1 MDIGTKITE
10 ARKHAG
16 FTQEELASK
25 VGVTGRSIR
34 NYETDAR
41 NISVELLF
49 KIADICKVDFS
60 YFVTMSKSLSNTNMS
75 LSKSLSV
82 TKSSPSRQV
91 VNEIQQTNTVKVN
104 YYPNILASAGF
115 GVLNHDV
122 NIKVLELEE
131 GFLMALGLKCFKN
144 LDLITVYGDSM
155 EPFVSNGELIILQRD
170 VEAQN
175 SDIVVANINGEIYV
189 KKLQRD
195 PIKKWI
201 KLTSLNA
208 MYPDIE
214 LKEDELKY
222 LSIVGIVRAKIRPF

>member
-1 MDIGTKITE
+1 MSIGSKIKALRE
-10 ARKHAG
+10 ARG
-16 FTQEELASK
+16 WTQIDLATKSY
-25 VGVTGRSIR
+25 TSRATIQSYER
-34 NYETDAR
+34 NDA
-41 NISVELLF
+41 NITISALE
-49 KIADICKVDFS
+49 KIANALDVDVS
-60 YFVTMSKSLSNTNMS
+60 YFFVSNLSP
-75 LSKSLSV
+75 SV
-82 TKSSPSRQV
+82 SKSSPSQQV
-91 VNEIQQTNTVKVN
+91 VNEVQQTNTVKVN

-115 GVLNHDV
+115 GAFNHDINV
-122 NIKVLELEE
+122 RVLELEE

-175 SDIVVANINGEIYV
+175 SDIVVANINGEVYV
-189 KKLQRD
+189 KKLQKD

-201 KLTSLNA
+201 KLTSLNT

-214 LKEDELKY
+214 LNEDEQKY

>member
-1 MDIGTKITE
+1 MEIGQKIRLLRLE
-10 ARKHAG
+10 KG
-16 FTQEELASK
+16 LTQIELSK
-25 VGVTGRSIR
+25 KSGVSEKSIR
-34 NYETDAR
+34 RYEANEANVTISILEKIAKALDV
-41 NISVELLF
+41 NKDYFMSIGNDVHKPSTSQSISVH
-49 KIADICKVDFS
+49 K
-60 YFVTMSKSLSNTNMS
+60 LSNTH
-75 LSKSLSV
+75 
-82 TKSSPSRQV
+82 QV
-91 VNEIQQTNTVKVN
+91 VNEVQQRTTVKVN

-115 GVLNHDV
+115 GAFNHDINV
-122 NIKVLELEE
+122 RVLELEE

-175 SDIVVANINGEIYV
+175 SDIVVANIGGEVYV

-201 KLTSLNA
+201 KLTSLNV

-214 LKEDELKY
+214 LNEDEQKY
-222 LSIVGIVRAKIRPF
+222 LSIIGIVRAKIRPF

>member
-1 MDIGTKITE
+1 MNIGTKITE

-16 FTQEELASK
+16 LTQEQLAEK
-25 VGVTGRSIR
+25 IGTTGRSIR

-41 NISVELLF
+41 NITVELLQ
-49 KIADICKVDFS
+49 KISDVCNVSFT
-60 YFVTMSKSLSNTNMS
+60 YFVTMSESLSPKNLS

-82 TKSSPSRQV
+82 TKSSISNEV
-91 VNEIQQTNTVKVN
+91 VNEVQQRTPVKVN

-115 GVLNHDV
+115 GAFNHDINV
-122 NIKVLELEE
+122 RVLELEE

-175 SDIVVANINGEIYV
+175 SDIVVANINGEVYV
-189 KKLQRD
+189 KKLQKD

-201 KLTSLNA
+201 KLTSLNV

-214 LKEDELKY
+214 LNEDEQKY
-222 LSIVGIVRAKIRPF
+222 LSIIGIVRAKIRPF

>member
-1 MDIGTKITE
+1 MDIGQRLRSAREKAGLTQSMLSKTSGVSERTIKSYEKDNANVTISIIEKLAKALNVETKY
-10 ARKHAG
+10 
-16 FTQEELASK
+16 FTNDDVQQYVHHS
-25 VGVTGRSIR
+25 S
-34 NYETDAR
+34 
-41 NISVELLF
+41 S
-49 KIADICKVDFS
+49 
-60 YFVTMSKSLSNTNMS
+60 NMS
-75 LSKSLSV
+75 TNVHKLSS
-82 TKSSPSRQV
+82 THQV
-91 VNEIQQTNTVKVN
+91 VNEVQQRTTVKVN

-115 GVLNHDV
+115 GTFNHDV
-122 NIKVLELEE
+122 NVKVLELEE

-175 SDIVVANINGEIYV
+175 SDIVVANINGEVYV

-208 MYPDIE
+208 MYPDID